1 MNNVHSPKLVAIWYV
16 GAKEFTFIKVEIAA
30 SKVHKLLQEDD
41 PSRLTDISFRYRNAK
56 HVFSYADFE
65 AKRMVQEQ
73 PSSMVSPMRL
83 QLQLESKR

>member
-1 MNNVHSPKLVAIWYV
+1 MGGNPPREPFRHWWAVT
-16 GAKEFTFIKVEIAA
+16 KEFTFIKMEIAA
-30 SKVHKLLQEDD
+30 SKVKQMLQGDD
-41 PSRLTDISFRYRNAK
+41 PSWLTAISFRYRNAK

>member
-1 MNNVHSPKLVAIWYV
+1 MNNVHSPKPVALWYV

-41 PSRLTDISFRYRNAK
+41 PSRLTAISFRYRNAK